1 MPTTA
6 KTIRAIDRLRK
17 AANLEPTKKKVTL
30 SDGTTFEISR
40 EEIDVTTI
48 GGTPTQ
54 FTPFRKYIAG
64 FGDGTGTATAYF
76 TNEDTAMVNRM
87 VQDVLQRQQVGA
99 SMKLYMD
106 QVFTGGS
113 VSDTLSRFIEFEA
126 TLTAAA
132 LNVNP
137 DDAQTVSVEFRPAVQ
152 PTFDFATT

>member
-1 MPTTA
+1 
-6 KTIRAIDRLRK
+6 
-17 AANLEPTKKKVTL
+17 
-30 SDGTTFEISR
+30 
-40 EEIDVTTI
+40 
-48 GGTPTQ
+48 
-54 FTPFRKYIAG
+54 
-64 FGDGTGTATAYF
+64 
-76 TNEDTAMVNRM
+76 MVNRM

-99 SMKLYMD
+99 AMKLYMD

-126 TLTAAA
+126 TLTAAS